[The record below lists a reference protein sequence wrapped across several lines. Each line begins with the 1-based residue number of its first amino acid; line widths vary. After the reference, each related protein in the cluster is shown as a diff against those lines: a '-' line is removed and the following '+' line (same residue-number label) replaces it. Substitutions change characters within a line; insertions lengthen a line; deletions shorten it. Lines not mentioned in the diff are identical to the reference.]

1 MSRHYDTLE
10 TRPPAEREKALM
22 QALPQQVAH
31 ARENA
36 PFFAGWL
43 KDVDPAAITSRAALA
58 ELPVLRKSM
67 LGEVQKKDPPMGG
80 LVAVPMSKVRH
91 VFMSPGPIFEI
102 DTDEPDYFRGARAM
116 HAAGFRPGDVVY
128 NTFSYHLTPAGIMM
142 ELALRALG
150 CAVVPGGVGN
160 TELQLDAIAA
170 IRPTGYVGTPSFL
183 KILVEKAAELGKDIS
198 SLKHAFVGAEALPP
212 SLRQMFVTAGMTCLQ
227 SYGTADVGTIAY
239 EFEALEGMI
248 VDEGV
253 ILEIVRPGTGDP
265 VPEGDVGEVVVTTFN
280 RAYPLIRF
288 GTGDMSAVLPGASP
302 CGRTN
307 MRIKGWMGRADQR
320 TKVRG
325 MFVDPE
331 QIAEIAKKHP
341 GAGPPAPGDRLGQ
354 PGRRHDAQGRSRR
367 AVGRPREGDG
377 GHHPHRLQG
386 RWQGRVRR
394 ARQPAQRRQGDRRH
408 PQIYLRRPP
417 QIIREARPAD
427 GPAVRRLTGPTG
439 VDSA

>member
-1 MSRHYDTLE
+1 MSKHYDTLE
-10 TRPPAEREKALM
+10 TRAPAEREKALM
-22 QALPQQVAH
+22 QGLPAQIAH
-31 ARENA
+31 AKANA
-36 PFFAGWL
+36 PFFAQWL
-43 KDVDPAAITSRAALA
+43 KDVDPASVTSRAALA
-58 ELPVLRKSM
+58 KLPVLRKSM
-67 LGEVQKKDPPMGG
+67 LGEVQKKNPPMGG
-80 LVAVPMSKVRH
+80 LIAVPMSKVRH
-91 VFMSPGPIFEI
+91 VFMSPGPIFEV

-116 HAAGFRPGDVVY
+116 YAGGFRPGHVVY

-142 ELALRALG
+142 ESALKALG

-170 IRPTGYVGTPSFL
+170 IRPKGYAGTPSFL
-183 KILVEKAAELGKDIS
+183 KILVEKATELGKDIS

-212 SLRQMFVTAGMTCLQ
+212 SLRKMFIDKGMTCLQ

-239 EFEALEGMI
+239 ESEAIQGMT

-253 ILEIVRPGTGDP
+253 IVEIVRPGTGDP

-288 GTGDMSAVLPGASP
+288 GTGDMSAVLPGPSP

-325 MFVDPE
+325 MFVDPG

-341 GAGPPAPGDRLGQ
+341 NLGRL
-354 PGRRHDAQGRSRR
+354 RLVRSIPLSVSSRPS
-367 AVGRPREGDG
+367 RPRG
-377 GHHPHRLQG
+377 
-386 RWQGRVRR
+386 
-394 ARQPAQRRQGDRRH
+394 
-408 PQIYLRRPP
+408 
-417 QIIREARPAD
+417 
-427 GPAVRRLTGPTG
+427 
-439 VDSA
+439 

>member
-1 MSRHYDTLE
+1 MAKHYDTLE
-10 TRPPAEREKALM
+10 TRTPAEREKALM

-31 ARENA
+31 AKENA
-36 PFFAGWL
+36 PFFAAWL
-43 KDVDPAAITSRAALA
+43 KDIDPAAVTSRAALA
-58 ELPVLRKSM
+58 RLPVLRKAM
-67 LGEVQKKDPPMGG
+67 LGEVQKKQPPMGG
-80 LVAVPMSKVRH
+80 LITVPMSKVRH

-116 HAAGFRPGDVVY
+116 YAGGFRPGDVVY

-142 ELALRALG
+142 ESALRALG

-183 KILVEKAAELGKDIS
+183 KILIEKATELGKDIS
-198 SLKHAFVGAEALPP
+198 SIKKAFVGAEALPP
-212 SLRQMFVTAGMTCLQ
+212 SLRQMFIDKGMTCLQ

-239 EFEALEGMI
+239 ESAASDGKIEGMI

-253 ILEIVRPGTGDP
+253 IVEIVRPGTGDP

-288 GTGDMSAVLPGASP
+288 GTGDMSAVLSGTSP

-325 MFVDPE
+325 MFIDPE
-331 QIAEIAKKHP
+331 QIAEISKKHP
-341 GAGPPAPGDRLGQ
+341 GLGRLRLVIDWVNQADVMTLKVEVAAPSADLEKAMEGTIRTVCKVGGKVEFAK
-354 PGRRHDAQGRSRR
+354 PGSL
-367 AVGRPREGDG
+367 PNDG
-377 GHHPHRLQG
+377 KVIDD
-386 RWQGRVRR
+386 VRK
-394 ARQPAQRRQGDRRH
+394 
-408 PQIYLRRPP
+408 Y
-417 QIIREARPAD
+417 
-427 GPAVRRLTGPTG
+427 T
-439 VDSA
+439 